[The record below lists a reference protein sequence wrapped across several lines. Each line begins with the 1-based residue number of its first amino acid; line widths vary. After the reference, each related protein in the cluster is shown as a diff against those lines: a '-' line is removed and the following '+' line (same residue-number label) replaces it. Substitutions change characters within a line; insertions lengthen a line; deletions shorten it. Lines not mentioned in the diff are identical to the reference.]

1 LQSRRRRYSPGAP
14 HRSPPR
20 LPGSSRCVSACVRAR
35 ARVCVCVPAPSL
47 KASMPAAS
55 DASLLVS
62 CQVIIS
68 CRVCHVSYA
77 AGGLALP
84 YDMPWSRNTACRAV
98 PCCASLWRASLW
110 RAYVAAGDV
119 LPPARRT
126 HHTDGQVGLSR
137 RRHPGLS
144 AAFQRITAP
153 PHPASESAHAEA
165 AMQSRSHAA
174 TQPCL
179 VLKMCKLSVRK
190 RVCMISSIVANRSWC
205 SPLSCKTHAPVRA
218 QHRETLTANPL
229 PHTHPTPYGRPGWC
243 CICTHAVYARTQSS

>member
-1 LQSRRRRYSPGAP
+1 MVTQ
-14 HRSPPR
+14 H
-20 LPGSSRCVSACVRAR
+20 
-35 ARVCVCVPAPSL
+35 CVPCRAVLRLAVACLCRCGVP
-47 KASMPAAS
+47 M
-55 DASLLVS
+55 SLLVM
-62 CQVIIS
+62 CY
-68 CRVCHVSYA
+68 R
-77 AGGLALP
+77 
-84 YDMPWSRNTACRAV
+84 
-98 PCCASLWRASLW
+98 
-110 RAYVAAGDV
+110 
-119 LPPARRT
+119 PPMGRT

-218 QHRETLTANPL
+218 QRDTHCPHA
-229 PHTHPTPYGRPGWC
+229 PHTPHTLRTAWVVLHMHARSL
-243 CICTHAVYARTQSS
+243 CTHAV